1 MILMIFASGIPNVEK
16 MREKK
21 DVKGLIKALGDEKDS
36 NVRGNAAIA
45 LSNIG
50 DSRAVEPLIRLLHD
64 AHSDVRWNAAE
75 ALGKIG
81 EPTVE
86 PLIRALMDGSN
97 DVRQNAA
104 QALGTV
110 GDARAVEPLIRALG
124 DSDWRVLWNAA
135 RALGKIGDPRAVEP
149 LILLLRDPLIEG
161 RDPVRGAIRRALEKP
176 GSAPQD

>member
-16 MREKK
+16 MRQKK

-36 NVRGNAAIA
+36 DVRGNAAQA
-45 LSNIG
+45 LGTIG
-50 DSRAVEPLIRLLHD
+50 DARAVEPLIIRALGD
-64 AHSDVRWNAAE
+64 SDYRVRWNAAE
-75 ALGKIG
+75 AIG
-81 EPTVE
+81 T
-86 PLIRALMDGSN
+86 I
-97 DVRQNAA
+97 
-104 QALGTV
+104 

-161 RDPVRGAIRRALEKP
+161 RDPVRGAIRRALEKL
-176 GSAPQD
+176 GSAPKD